1 MIHAIIEAT
10 GSQLLLQIR
19 RPATVTVMRSD
30 MRVRTSS
37 DEEWHDMSV
46 SLLTTRLMIFVT
58 SEGEPAGEINLR
70 SVTRL
75 ELLGE
80 DSISDVNGGGGGDG
94 RTELAV
100 VTTGETY
107 MLQSTAASNAI
118 LKAWY
123 QELQK
128 LAASAQSKVQGD
140 GAAPSQ
146 KVNMVWQQGYMEMS
160 TGLDVWEPRFF
171 TLSSQQGTAHGII
184 YVHGMC
190 MHMCMCMH
198 MSYATTPCISPCIPP
213 PHMHTP
219 AHTSTRA

>member
-1 MIHAIIEAT
+1 MAAQVPYVRAVSTARVTYIWLQVIHAIIEAI

-19 RPATVTVMRSD
+19 RPAAVTVMRSD
-30 MRVRTSS
+30 MRVRTAT
-37 DEEWHDMSV
+37 DEEWHEMSV

-80 DSISDVNGGGGGDG
+80 GATPGGSSGGGEG
-94 RTELAV
+94 RTELTV

-118 LKAWY
+118 LNAWY

-128 LAASAQSKVQGD
+128 LAASAQSKVHGD
-140 GAAPSQ
+140 CAAPSRQ
-146 KVNMVWQQGYMEMS
+146 VNMVWQQGYMEMS
-160 TGLDVWEPRFF
+160 TGLDAWEPRFF
-171 TLSSQQGTAHGII
+171 TLSSQQGAAHGHG
-184 YVHGMC
+184 YAHVHGRGICIC
-190 MHMCMCMH
+190 MW
-198 MSYATTPCISPCIPP
+198 
-213 PHMHTP
+213 
-219 AHTSTRA
+219 RAW

>member
-1 MIHAIIEAT
+1 MRWQSRSLVGIVGTARVPCIWLQVIHAIIEAT

-30 MRVRTSS
+30 MRVRTAS
-37 DEEWHDMSV
+37 DEEWHEMSV

-75 ELLGE
+75 ELQGE
-80 DSISDVNGGGGGDG
+80 DSRDVH
-94 RTELAV
+94 ELAV

-140 GAAPSQ
+140 GAAPAQ

-160 TGLDVWEPRFF
+160 VGLDAWEPRFF
-171 TLSSQQGTAHGII
+171 TLSNQQGLLI
-184 YVHGMC
+184 YPDQQHRRNNQPDASVPL
-190 MHMCMCMH
+190 
-198 MSYATTPCISPCIPP
+198 ATIQKATR
-213 PHMHTP
+213 
-219 AHTSTRA
+219 STGLT